1 MFASILHRPVAPPAG
16 LAKFSGVASPCHR
29 PPAVMPT
36 QTVCPL
42 CPATSK
48 SAWTKP
54 TLFMLLQA
62 ASLHIAY
69 ARARWFIAKTLATHT
84 FGRPPCGVR
93 RRGPQLSRN
102 HKNCQ
107 HGGGRAK
114 LTRFAHNV
122 PLLSELA
129 LLCPG
134 ESAEHRHEPW
144 TRAPRHFATSEEKV
158 YPRLLCQRLA
168 DVILRAS
175 ANLGYAALPLSL
187 SPGAALPLHEAQAA
201 AGLQPA
207 GRVVLAEYKQIV
219 VVHSAAPLSAGV
231 RNLEEATTLP
241 PEASCSAALRRLP
254 AGSRVLRHSVVGVS
268 SSATQDPASADDL
281 EDQPLPDANMDP
293 EEFSHY
299 APHLG
304 RAASDEAWREC
315 IHHLCD
321 LLKSEPPSRGGLG
334 TNKFSWSC
342 GVYFHANKVGL
353 RTNTNLHPN
362 VCKLLC
368 EYVRLCAC
376 VRRMAPGHPFTSLM
390 LDKDLVGRVHADKNN
405 ATGLPNAVK
414 KFPPSSE
421 VGSGSSHRT
430 APSRVLTKTTQALPD
445 CMERGL
451 KDHSCCLLHP

>member
-1 MFASILHRPVAPPAG
+1 M
-16 LAKFSGVASPCHR
+16 
-29 PPAVMPT
+29 
-36 QTVCPL
+36 
-42 CPATSK
+42 
-48 SAWTKP
+48 
-54 TLFMLLQA
+54 
-62 ASLHIAY
+62 
-69 ARARWFIAKTLATHT
+69 
-84 FGRPPCGVR
+84 R

-231 RNLEEATTLP
+231 RKLEEATTLP

-268 SSATQDPASADDL
+268 SSATQDPASADEV

-315 IHHLCD
+315 IRHLCD

-390 LDKDLVGRVHADKNN
+390 LDKIFCILTQICTLMSASFYVSMFVYVRVF
-405 ATGLPNAVK
+405 VVW
-414 KFPPSSE
+414 PPAILS
-421 VGSGSSHRT
+421 
-430 APSRVLTKTTQALPD
+430 PP
-445 CMERGL
+445 
-451 KDHSCCLLHP
+451 